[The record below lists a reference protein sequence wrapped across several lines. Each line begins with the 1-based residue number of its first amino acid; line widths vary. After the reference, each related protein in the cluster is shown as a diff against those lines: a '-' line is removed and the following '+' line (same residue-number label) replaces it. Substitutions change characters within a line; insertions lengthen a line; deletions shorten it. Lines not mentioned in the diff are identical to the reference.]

1 MDNPNNNNIPAPF
14 PNDPSTGSSPPA
26 YNQHLPLITRPRA
39 RSLARPG
46 SEIQHH
52 SAIPV
57 RAQDRPRPIP
67 ISSVRSLF
75 FFSFNS
81 NSSELSKANSS
92 SVIFTESAIQLYSPC

>member
-57 RAQDRPRPIP
+57 RAQ
-67 ISSVRSLF
+67 VRTPPPT
-75 FFSFNS
+75 
-81 NSSELSKANSS
+81 LSTTNPQHH
-92 SVIFTESAIQLYSPC
+92 VPSPTTTTKTTTTNPQHHVPSPTTTTTNP